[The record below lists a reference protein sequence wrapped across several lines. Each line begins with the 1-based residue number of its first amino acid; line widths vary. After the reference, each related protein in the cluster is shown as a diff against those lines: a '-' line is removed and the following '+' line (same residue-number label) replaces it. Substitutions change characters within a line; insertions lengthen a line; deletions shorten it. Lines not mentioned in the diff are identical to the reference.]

1 MKRIFLALALLSGCT
16 ADEKDILENKSSNK
30 ELTICIDSLRISR
43 DFSRYFLD
51 GKISDKERIEILNNC
66 NYKTRINLV
75 QGYHWHAMIPQV
87 QDLSGQWQTLDN
99 RIFPELVQN
108 RIEELTKHYQ
118 R

>member
-16 ADEKDILENKSSNK
+16 ADEKENKPENK
-30 ELTICIDSLRISR
+30 ESVICVDSLRISR

-66 NYKTRINLV
+66 HYKTRINLV
-75 QGYHWHAMIPQV
+75 QGYHWHPMVPQV
-87 QDLSGQWQTLDN
+87 QDLSGQWQTIDN

-108 RIEELTKHYQ
+108 RIEEIWRRL
-118 R
+118 RV